1 MIYPCNCNSN
11 INNFN
16 NSYWEF
22 KKPTSDELEI
32 VKFLLNFKNNIL
44 IKNILHIGVGNSYLA
59 EKLGKFNYKIDGI
72 TISKKELDFALKKK
86 IKNYKVFLINKYSI
100 NFLKFIKKKNYDLII
115 DNNLKSYACCKKSFY
130 FFFNNLNNSMCK
142 NSYIFTSRKGLNWVK
157 LLKTKLTFSFKNFF
171 YYKLKEYENTK
182 TNILSFSLCKFLA
195 DKYNLYFFYNDKI
208 VFFKKK

>member
-1 MIYPCNCNSN
+1 MIYPCNCNVN

-22 KKPTSDELEI
+22 KKSTSDELEI
-32 VKFLLNFKNNIL
+32 VKFLLNSKNNIL
-44 IKNILHIGVGNSYLA
+44 KKNILHIGVGNSYLA
-59 EKLGKFNYKIDGI
+59 EKLCKFNYKIDGI
-72 TISKKELDFALKKK
+72 TISKKELDLAKKRK

-100 NFLKFIKKKNYDLII
+100 NFLKFIKEKKYDLII
-115 DNNLKSYACCKKSFY
+115 DNNLKSYACCNKSFY
-130 FFFNNLNNSMCK
+130 FFFNNLNNSMRK

-157 LLKTKLTFSFKNFF
+157 LLKTKLTFSFRNFF
-171 YYKLKEYENTK
+171 YFKLKEYESTK
-182 TNILSFSLCKFLA
+182 NNILSFYLCKFLA